1 MNVLLLALTL
11 AATVVA
17 ADRREIVGT
26 LTIGADTYTVAG
38 TIAEDG
44 AKETKLSLILSHG
57 GKTEHR
63 IEVVLGGVSS
73 AILDG
78 VAVPIPSAL
87 AAEWR
92 DQLKAS
98 KTPDTSQ
105 FVCTRDRN
113 ELNCD
118 TRTVSEFAQGLFGT
132 GLQVRDCVEACDF
145 VDDRRHGGWC
155 RCVYRL
161 RHGRFSWSTTQPLR
175 APRREEHL
183 GFERGRPNA

>member
-118 TRTVSEFAQGLFGT
+118 TRTVSEFAQGLFG
-132 GLQVRDCVEACDF
+132 
-145 VDDRRHGGWC
+145 
-155 RCVYRL
+155 RL
-161 RHGRFSWSTTQPLR
+161 RMSYNNGRVVRLRFFSLAEFNNPVFQNISL
-175 APRREEHL
+175 AL
-183 GFERGRPNA
+183 DFK